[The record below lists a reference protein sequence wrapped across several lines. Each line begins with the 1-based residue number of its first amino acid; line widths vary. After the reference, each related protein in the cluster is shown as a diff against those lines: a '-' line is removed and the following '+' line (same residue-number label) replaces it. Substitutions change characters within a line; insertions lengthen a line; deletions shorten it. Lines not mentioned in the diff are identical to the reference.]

1 MRFAIVII
9 AIVVFS
15 AVYVLIRGVYKRDE
29 TTKDQS
35 RIGWGEPGESESDG
49 GSDE

>member
-1 MRFAIVII
+1 MIRILII

-15 AVYVLIRGVYKRDE
+15 AVYILVRGIYKRDE
-29 TTKDQS
+29 TSKEQS
-35 RIGWGEPGESESDG
+35 QIGWGEAGESGSDG